1 MPSIELAVVDFA
13 MPRMSGTQFMQ
24 MAREQN
30 ASLPVVYISGYA
42 DPGEIAK
49 GGGALLVKKPY
60 RAPELLTAVKE
71 ALSRKAGSYRY
82 SNVVS
87 LHGATCGKAAE
98 S

>member
-1 MPSIELAVVDFA
+1 
-13 MPRMSGTQFMQ
+13 

-30 ASLPVVYISGYA
+30 ANLPVVYISGYA
-42 DPGEIAK
+42 DPGEIARE
-49 GGGALLVKKPY
+49 GNALLVKKPY

-71 ALSRKAGSYRY
+71 ALSRKAGSYQY